1 MTLKFYNA
9 IKAYILIPGRNRAVI
24 YVSSMKMS
32 TYLYMEESPYLSED
46 TKMGK
51 MNIVVDDKLEER
63 FRKAVF
69 QKKGM
74 KKGNISDAIEEA
86 IVNWIG

>member
-1 MTLKFYNA
+1 
-9 IKAYILIPGRNRAVI
+9 
-24 YVSSMKMS
+24 MKPS
-32 TYLYMEESPYLSED
+32 LYLY
-46 TKMGK
+46 TGIWKMGK
-51 MNIVVDDKLEER
+51 MNIVIDDKLEEQ

-74 KKGNISDAIEEA
+74 KKGNISEAIEEA